1 MKSGHINQ
9 YSHLSEFT
17 SIPQFNE
24 TVKQQLKKH
33 SCQLTKGELLA
44 FTMLTRFSVKKVGI
58 CNARICK
65 LVAAAQ
71 SEKGGI
77 SRSTFER
84 MLRKANQLGI
94 LTIHHTTRK
103 KGGYSHNVY
112 VFHRFD
118 GTQTQKLT
126 ERPQPKNPAI
136 ASVQNPKTSDE
147 AISFKTKIKDQE
159 LRPITIETLDYTF
172 VPSYVP
178 SEFTRIVKSFFSRAK
193 DICQFWDRALMVYR
207 SLKFEEPIEYFL
219 PIIIKAFKE
228 TVYHYKRKM
237 IKTSFIAYYYGTLAG
252 MLTVERRKIFAKPS
266 RLSKWMTNAH

>member
-24 TVKQQLKKH
+24 TIKQQLATH
-33 SCQLTKGELLA
+33 SGQLTKGELLA
-44 FTMLTRFSVKKVGI
+44 FNMLTRFSIKKVGI

-94 LTIHHTTRK
+94 LTIHHTTRQ
-103 KGGYSHNVY
+103 KGGFSHNVY
-112 VFHRFD
+112 IFHRID
-118 GTQTQKLT
+118 GTHTQKLT
-126 ERPQPKNPAI
+126 ERPQQKKPAT
-136 ASVQNPKTSDE
+136 AAVQNPKTSDE
-147 AISFKTKIKDQE
+147 AISFKTKIKDKE
-159 LRPITIETLDYTF
+159 LRPITLETLDYTF

-178 SEFTRIVKSFFSRAK
+178 SEFTKTVKPFFDHAK
-193 DICQFWDRALMVYR
+193 EICQLWDRALIVYR
-207 SLKFEEPIEYFL
+207 SLKFEDPIEYFF

-228 TVYHYKRKM
+228 TVYHYKRQK

-252 MLTVERRKIFAKPS
+252 MLTVENRKIFAQPS
-266 RLSKWMTNAH
+266 RLSQWMTNAQ